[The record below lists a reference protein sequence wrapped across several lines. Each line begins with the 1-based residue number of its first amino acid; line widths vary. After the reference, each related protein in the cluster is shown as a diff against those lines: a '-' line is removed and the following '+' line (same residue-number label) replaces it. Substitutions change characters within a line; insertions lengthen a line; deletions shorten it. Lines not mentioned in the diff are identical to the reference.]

1 MTTEAAARNTHLDL
15 QTNFPELEILVIEDE
30 DLMSALILRY
40 LESSVIPGL
49 GVKPK
54 IRTLDRGWDLL
65 QADLSNVRVAVV
77 DLLLP
82 QVTGIDLIR
91 NFRSRYPNMGI
102 VPISGMATEPMRRN
116 LVDILKG
123 DFNLVEKPL
132 RKENFRSAFAKAW
145 NFWTPPGPE
154 NREWEDKEPSWNA
167 VSADLPS
174 HGIKVEKRKLPKRAA
189 DPNDPNSENPHDN

>member
-1 MTTEAAARNTHLDL
+1 MTVQLSPQNLRLEAK
-15 QTNFPELEILVIEDE
+15 PEHNEFEILVIEDE

-40 LESSVIPGL
+40 LESSVIPSLG

-54 IRTLDRGWDLL
+54 IRILDRGWDLL
-65 QADLSNVRVAVV
+65 QSDLSNVRVAVV

-116 LVDILKG
+116 LNDVLKG
-123 DFNLVEKPL
+123 EFSLIDKPL
-132 RKENFRSAFAKAW
+132 RKETFKTAFTKAW
-145 NFWTPPGPE
+145 NFWSPPKPE
-154 NREWEDKEPSWNA
+154 EFSYKEDEPSWNA
-167 VSADLPS
+167 VSAEKS
-174 HGIKVEKRKLPKRAA
+174 SVKIEKRRLPRRSTDSQ
-189 DPNDPNSENPHDN
+189 DPSQGEPHGH